1 VTDHNLLTDVDGRF
15 IIRRYYAAMSAIFVV
30 DTAISFIF
38 CWMHDAFR
46 LFALNFTIS
55 VVVLLGINLL
65 GARYIF
71 APVRRFIATGENF
84 AGIERTLTQLPIRSA
99 YWVAI
104 LFMVIMSERL
114 ILARILPATAPEV
127 PVSTWADTVSTIVVQ
142 TLLGFVLTYF
152 IVSGYLERLCRFLFE
167 RHGVN
172 LSLFFGNFGR
182 KISVALGFSTV
193 APLLLI
199 AVEVSSYS
207 GDRLVQ
213 EILID
218 LIAATFVLPIVLYWV
233 SRSLTN
239 PLRRLEQGM
248 EKVAGG
254 DLSVRLPVT
263 SNEEVGEL
271 TARFNQMA
279 VGLRERDKLRETFGK
294 YVSESVASQLLQDSA
309 DGRLTGQTRQATLMF
324 TDIDG
329 FTTMSERADP
339 DALIAALDEYLA
351 AVLPP
356 IQRNGGVVNTF
367 IGDGLFAS
375 FNLPLANDDH
385 AAAAV
390 AAALEI
396 IEATQDRVFSGG
408 LRLPTRIGINTGL
421 VIGGTIGAGDRLS
434 YTLLGDAVNTA
445 ARLQELNKRHG
456 TRILVAQT
464 SQLQAGPRFL
474 YTALGDMEIRGRSE
488 RLPIHRVDGRLSEKL
503 A

>member
-1 VTDHNLLTDVDGRF
+1 MTDRAPTVDAEARQV
-15 IIRRYYAAMSAIFVV
+15 IWRYYAAMSLIFMV

-46 LFALNFTIS
+46 LFALNLAVD
-55 VVVLLGINLL
+55 VVVMLGINLL

-71 APVRRFIATGENF
+71 APVRAFIASGENF
-84 AGIERTLTQLPIRSA
+84 AGIERTLTQLPLRSA

-114 ILARILPATAPEV
+114 LLPRMLGATASEV
-127 PVSTWADTVSTIVVQ
+127 PLSTWADTGATIVVQ

-152 IVSGYLERLCRFLFE
+152 VVSGYLERLCYFLFR

-172 LSLFFGNFGR
+172 LSLFFGSFSL
-182 KISVALGFSTV
+182 KIGVALGFIAL
-193 APLLLI
+193 APLVLI
-199 AVEVSSYS
+199 AVEMLSYS

-213 EILID
+213 EILVD
-218 LIAATFVLPIVLYWV
+218 LLAAAFVLPIVLYWV

-239 PLRRLEQGM
+239 PLRRLENGM

-254 DLSVRLPVT
+254 DLTVRLPVT

-271 TARFNQMA
+271 TQRFNQMA

-294 YVSESVASQLLQDSA
+294 YVSESVASRLLQESP
-309 DGRLTGQTRQATLMF
+309 DGRITGQTREATLMF

-329 FTTMSERADP
+329 FTTLSERADP

-390 AAALEI
+390 SAALEI
-396 IEATQDRVFSGG
+396 IEATQDRVFAGG

-464 SQLQAGPRFL
+464 SLLRAGPRFRF
-474 YTALGDMEIRGRSE
+474 TSLGDMEIRGRSE
-488 RLPIHRVDGRLSEKL
+488 RLPIHRVDGRLLETL
-503 A
+503 G

>member
-1 VTDHNLLTDVDGRF
+1 VTDRAPPLDVEALRV
-15 IIRRYYAAMSAIFVV
+15 IRLYYLAMSLIFVV
-30 DTAISFIF
+30 DTVISFIF
-38 CWMHDAFR
+38 CWIQDAFR
-46 LFALNFTIS
+46 LFVLNLAVD
-55 VVVLLGINLL
+55 VVVMLGINLY
-65 GARYIF
+65 GASRIF
-71 APVRRFIATGENF
+71 APVRRFVETGEDF
-84 AGIERTLTQLPIRSA
+84 PGIERTLTQLPLRSA

-114 ILARILPATAPEV
+114 FLPRMLGATESGV
-127 PVSTWADTVSTIVVQ
+127 PLSTWADTFSTIVVQ
-142 TLLGFVLTYF
+142 TVLGFVLTYF
-152 IVSGYLERLCRFLFE
+152 IVSAYLERLCTFLFA

-172 LSLFFGNFGR
+172 LSLFFGRFSR
-182 KISVALGFSTV
+182 KIGIALGFLAI

-199 AVEVSSYS
+199 AVEILSYT

-213 EILID
+213 EIMID
-218 LIAATFVLPIVLYWV
+218 LIAAAFVLPIVLYWV

-239 PLRRLEQGM
+239 PLRRLDDGM
-248 EKVAGG
+248 EKVAAG

-271 TARFNQMA
+271 TQRFNQMA

-309 DGRLTGQTRQATLMF
+309 DGRLTGQTHEATLMF

-329 FTTMSERADP
+329 FTTLSERADP

-390 AAALEI
+390 TAALEI
-396 IEATQDRVFSGG
+396 VEATQERVFSGG

-464 SQLQAGPRFL
+464 CQLRAGPRFRF
-474 YTALGDMEIRGRSE
+474 TPLGDMEIRGRSE
-488 RLPIHRVDGRLSEKL
+488 RLPIHLVDGRLL
-503 A
+503 GNLG

>member
-1 VTDHNLLTDVDGRF
+1 
-15 IIRRYYAAMSAIFVV
+15 MSVVFVV
-30 DTAISFIF
+30 DTVISLIF
-38 CWMHDAFR
+38 CWMHDAVR
-46 LFALNFTIS
+46 LFALNLAVD
-55 VVVLLGINLL
+55 VVVLLGANLL
-65 GARYIF
+65 GAHYIF
-71 APVRRFIATGENF
+71 APVRRFIASGEDF
-84 AGIERTLTQLPIRSA
+84 AGIERTLTQLPLRSA

-104 LFMVIMSERL
+104 LFMVILSERL
-114 ILARILPATAPEV
+114 FLPRIVGATESQV
-127 PVSTWADTVSTIVVQ
+127 PLSTWADTVSTIVVQ

-152 IVSGYLERLCRFLFE
+152 VVSAYLERLCSFLFR

-172 LSLFFGNFGR
+172 LGLFFGNFGL
-182 KISVALGFSTV
+182 KIGVALGFSSV
-193 APLLLI
+193 APLVLI
-199 AVEVSSYS
+199 AVELASYT

-213 EILID
+213 EILVD
-218 LIAATFVLPIVLYWV
+218 LLAAAFALPIVLYWV

-248 EKVAGG
+248 DKVAGG

-279 VGLRERDKLRETFGK
+279 VGLRERDRLRETFGK
-294 YVSESVASQLLQDSA
+294 YVSESVASQLLQGSA
-309 DGRLTGQTRQATLMF
+309 DGRLSGQMREATLMF

-329 FTTMSERADP
+329 FTTLSERADP
-339 DALIAALDEYLA
+339 DTLIAALDEYLA
-351 AVLPP
+351 VVLPP

-390 AAALEI
+390 SAALEI
-396 IEATQDRVFSGG
+396 VEVTRERVFAGG

-445 ARLQELNKRHG
+445 SRLQELNKRHG

-464 SQLQAGPRFL
+464 CLLRAGPRFK
-474 YTALGDMEIRGRSE
+474 YTSLGDMEIRGRSE
-488 RLPIHRVDGRLSEKL
+488 RLPIHRVDGPLLEKI

>member
-1 VTDHNLLTDVDGRF
+1 MTDRALPLDDEARRV
-15 IIRRYYAAMSAIFVV
+15 IRRYYLAMSLIFVV
-30 DTAISFIF
+30 DTVISFIF
-38 CWMHDAFR
+38 CWMNDAFR
-46 LFALNFTIS
+46 LFALNLAVD
-55 VVVLLGINLL
+55 VVILLGVNLY
-65 GARYIF
+65 GASRIF
-71 APVRRFIATGENF
+71 KPVRAFIASGENF
-84 AGIERTLTQLPIRSA
+84 AGIERTLTQLPLRSA

-114 ILARILPATAPEV
+114 FLPRFLGATASQV
-127 PVSTWADTVSTIVVQ
+127 PLSTWGDTFSTIIVQ
-142 TLLGFVLTYF
+142 TALGFVLTYF
-152 IVSGYLERLCRFLFE
+152 IISGYLEGLCHFLFR

-172 LSLFFGNFGR
+172 LSLFFGSFSL
-182 KISVALGFSTV
+182 KIGVALGFTAI

-199 AVEVSSYS
+199 AVEVLSYT

-218 LIAATFVLPIVLYWV
+218 LMAAAFVLPIVLYWV
-233 SRSLTN
+233 SRTLTN
-239 PLRRLEQGM
+239 PLRRLDKGM

-254 DLSVRLPVT
+254 DLSIRLPVT

-294 YVSESVASQLLQDSA
+294 YVSESVASQLLQESP
-309 DGRLTGQTRQATLMF
+309 DGRLTGQTREATLMF

-329 FTTMSERADP
+329 FTTLSERADP

-351 AVLPP
+351 VVLPP
-356 IQRNGGVVNTF
+356 IQRHGGVVNTF

-396 IEATQDRVFSGG
+396 VEATQERVFTGG

-464 SQLQAGPRFL
+464 SLLRAGPKFR
-474 YTALGDMEIRGRSE
+474 YTSLGDMEIRGRSE
-488 RLPIHRVDGRLSEKL
+488 RLPIHRVDGRFLEKVG
-503 A
+503 